1 MSPRKRLFWLM
12 ATFLLGIL
20 AACGLASGPSL
31 LSRPETSSPAP
42 EGGVAAYYDGNPQSV
57 TIRDAAIAFAIANG
71 ITQPSQI
78 VSFVNNV
85 LRLQPPLTLAE
96 VTGANP
102 NPVAISDFDGDGT
115 PGTVRDAAILFAVAT
130 LQTRDANRINTFVN
144 TVLRLQPP
152 LNLTPEQAARLP
164 GPGFVPP
171 TSPPTASPSP
181 TGPGFVPP
189 TSPPTASPSPTPS
202 GIPTLEV
209 PQTVTGRL
217 TTSSPRDPRRPGH
230 FIQDFLLRAP
240 VGQRVRIQ
248 LFSDEF
254 DTYLFIVNQATG
266 EVIAENDDFGGST
279 NSQLD
284 LVVEAGINYLVRVSS
299 YDPGA
304 TGAFQLRTALVAP
317 APTPS
322 PTASPAPRAG
332 GFNIEIEFIDNSLS
346 PSQREVVLRAARRW
360 EQIITGDLPDV
371 TLTLQAGSCG
381 AGFPPTPLVNRPVDD
396 LLVQVTGARLLSGPS
411 DGPSRVLAQAG
422 PCGPLRPGIGIIPY
436 ARIGIDPADLNRL
449 EEQRS
454 LFDVVLH
461 ELGHA
466 LGFGLSE
473 EWRSL
478 LLNSG
483 TSNPRFAGRQA
494 TAEYNSLGGSGNV
507 PVEVER
513 PPEGHWRQTLGLE
526 LMTPAL
532 PPPPARPALSR
543 ITAAAMQDL
552 GYPGVNLAAADP
564 YALPPEGRIRP
575 GEGLFL
581 GNDAVFG
588 PIGGELRL
596 LP

>member
-1 MSPRKRLFWLM
+1 MGSRRRLSRL
-12 ATFLLGIL
+12 AVTFLFGIL
-20 AACGLASGPSL
+20 PACGLVGGPSL
-31 LSRPETSSPAP
+31 ISRPETPSSTP
-42 EGGVAAYYDGNPQSV
+42 GVAAYYDGNPQSV

-96 VTGANP
+96 VTTANP

-130 LQTRDANRINTFVN
+130 LQSRDANRINTFVN

-171 TSPPTASPSP
+171 TGLPTASPSP
-181 TGPGFVPP
+181 
-189 TSPPTASPSPTPS
+189 SPP
-202 GIPTLEV
+202 GIPTLGV
-209 PQTVTGRL
+209 PQAVTGRL
-217 TTSSPRDPRRPGH
+217 TTSSPRDPRRPTH
-230 FIQDFLLRAP
+230 FIQDFLLSAP
-240 VGQRVRIQ
+240 AGQTVRIQ
-248 LFSDEF
+248 LSSIDF

-266 EVIAENDDFGGST
+266 EVIAENDDFGEST

-284 LVVEAGINYLVRVSS
+284 LVVQAGINYLVRVSS

-322 PTASPAPRAG
+322 PTASPTPSAG

-346 PSQREVVLRAARRW
+346 PSQRNIVLQAARRW

-371 TLTLQAGSCG
+371 TVTLEAGFCG

-422 PCGPLRPGIGIIPY
+422 PCGPPRPGIRIIPY

-449 EEQRS
+449 EDQGS

-466 LGFGLSE
+466 LGFGTVPNWSPF
-473 EWRSL
+473 

-483 TSNPRFAGRQA
+483 TTNPRFAGRQA

-507 PVEVER
+507 PVQVEP
-513 PPEGHWRQTLGLE
+513 PPEGHWRRTLGLE
-526 LMTPAL
+526 LMTPVL

-552 GYPGVNLAAADP
+552 GFTGVNLAAADP
-564 YALPPEGRIRP
+564 YALPPEGRRLPP

-588 PIGGELRL
+588 PIGGEIHP

>member
-57 TIRDAAIAFAIANG
+57 TIRDAAIAFAIANR

-85 LRLQPPLTLAE
+85 LRVQPPLTLAE
-96 VTGANP
+96 VTTADP

-115 PGTVRDAAILFAVAT
+115 PGTIRDAAILFAIAT

-171 TSPPTASPSP
+171 T
-181 TGPGFVPP
+181 GL
-189 TSPPTASPSPTPS
+189 PTASPSPTPS

-332 GFNIEIEFIDNSLS
+332 GFNIEIEFVDNSLS
-346 PSQREVVLRAARRW
+346 SSQREVVLRAARRW

-371 TLTLQAGSCG
+371 ALTLQQAGFCG

-396 LLVQVTGARLLSGPS
+396 LLVQVTGARLLSGPTS
-411 DGPSRVLAQAG
+411 DGPGGIAAQGG
-422 PCGPLRPGIGIIPY
+422 PCGPLRSGIGGGLYLYGI
-436 ARIGIDPADLNRL
+436 IGIDPADLNQL
-449 EEQRS
+449 EAQGS

-466 LGFGLSE
+466 LGLGSGE
-473 EWRSL
+473 KWRSL

-483 TSNPRFAGRQA
+483 TSDPRFAGRQA

-507 PVEVER
+507 PVERTV
-513 PPEGHWRQTLGLE
+513 EGHWRETLVPE
-526 LMTPAL
+526 LMAPF
-532 PPPPARPALSR
+532 PPPLPARPALSR

-552 GYPGVNLAAADP
+552 GYLGVNLDAADH
-564 YALPPEGRIRP
+564 YTLPPEGRIRP
-575 GEGLFL
+575 GEGIFL
-581 GNDAVFG
+581 GNDVFFG

>member
-1 MSPRKRLFWLM
+1 MGSRRRLSRL
-12 ATFLLGIL
+12 AVTFLFGIL
-20 AACGLASGPSL
+20 TACGLAGGPSL
-31 LSRPETSSPAP
+31 ISRPETPSSTP
-42 EGGVAAYYDGNPQSV
+42 GVAAYYDGNPQSV
-57 TIRDAAIAFAIANG
+57 TIRDAAIAFAIASG

-171 TSPPTASPSP
+171 T
-181 TGPGFVPP
+181 GL
-189 TSPPTASPSPTPS
+189 PTASPSPTPPPPPEDPS
-202 GIPTLEV
+202 TPTPLPV
-209 PQTVTGRL
+209 PPT
-217 TTSSPRDPRRPGH
+217 
-230 FIQDFLLRAP
+230 
-240 VGQRVRIQ
+240 
-248 LFSDEF
+248 
-254 DTYLFIVNQATG
+254 
-266 EVIAENDDFGGST
+266 
-279 NSQLD
+279 
-284 LVVEAGINYLVRVSS
+284 
-299 YDPGA
+299 
-304 TGAFQLRTALVAP
+304 
-317 APTPS
+317 PTPS
-322 PTASPAPRAG
+322 PPPPTPTPSPSPSPG

-346 PSQREVVLRAARRW
+346 PSQRNIVLQAARRW

-371 TLTLQAGSCG
+371 TLTLQAGFCE

-422 PCGPLRPGIGIIPY
+422 PCGPPRPGIGIIPY
-436 ARIGIDPADLNRL
+436 ARLGIDPADLNRL

-466 LGFGLSE
+466 LGFGTVPN
-473 EWRSL
+473 WRPL

-483 TSNPRFAGRQA
+483 TTNPRFAGRQA

-507 PVEVER
+507 PVEVEP
-513 PPEGHWRQTLGLE
+513 PPEGHWRRTLGLE
-526 LMTPAL
+526 LMTPFL
-532 PPPPARPALSR
+532 PPPPARPVLSR

-564 YALPPEGRIRP
+564 YTLPPEGRRLPP

-588 PIGGELRL
+588 PIGGKIEL

>member
-57 TIRDAAIAFAIANG
+57 TIRDAAIAFAIANR

-96 VTGANP
+96 VTTANP

-115 PGTVRDAAILFAVAT
+115 PGTIRDAAILFAIAT

-171 TSPPTASPSP
+171 T
-181 TGPGFVPP
+181 GL
-189 TSPPTASPSPTPS
+189 PTASPSPTPPPPPEDPS
-202 GIPTLEV
+202 TPTPLPV
-209 PQTVTGRL
+209 PPT
-217 TTSSPRDPRRPGH
+217 
-230 FIQDFLLRAP
+230 
-240 VGQRVRIQ
+240 
-248 LFSDEF
+248 
-254 DTYLFIVNQATG
+254 
-266 EVIAENDDFGGST
+266 
-279 NSQLD
+279 
-284 LVVEAGINYLVRVSS
+284 
-299 YDPGA
+299 
-304 TGAFQLRTALVAP
+304 
-317 APTPS
+317 PTPS
-322 PTASPAPRAG
+322 PPPPTPTSSPSPSPG
-332 GFNIEIEFIDNSLS
+332 GFNIEIEFVDNSLS

-371 TLTLQAGSCG
+371 TVTLQAGFCG

-396 LLVQVTGARLLSGPS
+396 LLVQVTGARLLSGPDS
-411 DGPSRVLAQAG
+411 DGPGGIAAQGG
-422 PCGPLRPGIGIIPY
+422 PCGPLRSGIGGGLYPY
-436 ARIGIDPADLNRL
+436 GIIGIDPADLNQL
-449 EEQRS
+449 EAQGS

-466 LGFGLSE
+466 LGLGSGE
-473 EWRSL
+473 KWRSL

-483 TSNPRFAGRQA
+483 TSDPRFAGRQA

-507 PVEVER
+507 PVERTV
-513 PPEGHWRQTLGLE
+513 EGHWRETLVPE
-526 LMTPAL
+526 LMAPF
-532 PPPPARPALSR
+532 PPPLPARPALSR

-552 GYPGVNLAAADP
+552 GYLGVNLDAADH
-564 YALPPEGRIRP
+564 YTLPPEGRIRP
-575 GEGLFL
+575 GEGIFL
-581 GNDAVFG
+581 GNDVFFG

>member
-1 MSPRKRLFWLM
+1 MGSRRRLSRL
-12 ATFLLGIL
+12 AVTFLFGIL
-20 AACGLASGPSL
+20 TACGLAGGPSL
-31 LSRPETSSPAP
+31 ISRPETPSSTP
-42 EGGVAAYYDGNPQSV
+42 GVAAYYDGNPQSV
-57 TIRDAAIAFAIANG
+57 TIRDAAIAFAIASG

-78 VSFVNNV
+78 VSFVNTV
-85 LRLQPPLTLAE
+85 LRVQPPLTLAE
-96 VTGANP
+96 VTTADP

-115 PGTVRDAAILFAVAT
+115 PGTIRDAAILFAVAT
-130 LQTRDANRINTFVN
+130 LQSRDADRINTFVN

-171 TSPPTASPSP
+171 TGLPTASPSP
-181 TGPGFVPP
+181 
-189 TSPPTASPSPTPS
+189 SPP
-202 GIPTLEV
+202 GIPTLGV
-209 PQTVTGRL
+209 PQAVTGRL
-217 TTSSPRDPRRPGH
+217 TTSSPRDPRRPTH
-230 FIQDFLLRAP
+230 FIQDFLLSAP
-240 VGQRVRIQ
+240 AGQTVRIQ
-248 LFSDEF
+248 LSSIDF

-284 LVVEAGINYLVRVSS
+284 LVVQAGINYLVRVSS

-322 PTASPAPRAG
+322 PTASPTPSAG

-346 PSQREVVLRAARRW
+346 PSQRNIVLQAARRW

-371 TLTLQAGSCG
+371 TLTLQAGFCE

-422 PCGPLRPGIGIIPY
+422 PCGPPRPGIGIIPY
-436 ARIGIDPADLNRL
+436 ARMGIDPADLNRL

-466 LGFGLSE
+466 LGFGTVPN
-473 EWRSL
+473 WRPL

-507 PVEVER
+507 PVQVEP
-513 PPEGHWRQTLGLE
+513 PPEGHWRRTLGLE
-526 LMTPAL
+526 LMTPVL
-532 PPPPARPALSR
+532 PPPPARPVLSR

-552 GYPGVNLAAADP
+552 GFTGVNLSAADP

>member
-85 LRLQPPLTLAE
+85 LRVQPPLTLAE
-96 VTGANP
+96 VTTADP

-115 PGTVRDAAILFAVAT
+115 PGTIRDAAILFAIAT

-171 TSPPTASPSP
+171 T
-181 TGPGFVPP
+181 GL
-189 TSPPTASPSPTPS
+189 PTASPSPTPPPPPEDPS
-202 GIPTLEV
+202 TPTPLPV
-209 PQTVTGRL
+209 PPT
-217 TTSSPRDPRRPGH
+217 
-230 FIQDFLLRAP
+230 
-240 VGQRVRIQ
+240 
-248 LFSDEF
+248 
-254 DTYLFIVNQATG
+254 
-266 EVIAENDDFGGST
+266 
-279 NSQLD
+279 
-284 LVVEAGINYLVRVSS
+284 
-299 YDPGA
+299 
-304 TGAFQLRTALVAP
+304 
-317 APTPS
+317 PTPS
-322 PTASPAPRAG
+322 PPPPTPTPSPSPSPG

-396 LLVQVTGARLLSGPS
+396 LLVQVTGARLLSGPDS

-436 ARIGIDPADLNRL
+436 ARMGIDPADLNRL

-466 LGFGLSE
+466 LGFGTVPN
-473 EWRSL
+473 WRPL

-507 PVEVER
+507 PVEVEP

-526 LMTPAL
+526 LMTPVL
-532 PPPPARPALSR
+532 PPPPARPVLSR

-552 GYPGVNLAAADP
+552 GFTGVNLADADP
-564 YALPPEGRIRP
+564 YALPPEGRRLPP

-588 PIGGELRL
+588 PIGGEIHP

>member
-1 MSPRKRLFWLM
+1 MGSRRRLSRL
-12 ATFLLGIL
+12 AVTFLFGIL
-20 AACGLASGPSL
+20 PACGLAGGPSL
-31 LSRPETSSPAP
+31 ISRPETPSSTP
-42 EGGVAAYYDGNPQSV
+42 GVAAYYDGNPQSV

-130 LQTRDANRINTFVN
+130 LQSRDANRINTFVN

-171 TSPPTASPSP
+171 TGLPTASPSP
-181 TGPGFVPP
+181 
-189 TSPPTASPSPTPS
+189 SPP
-202 GIPTLEV
+202 GIPTLGV
-209 PQTVTGRL
+209 PQAVTGRL
-217 TTSSPRDPRRPGH
+217 TTSSPRDPRRPTH
-230 FIQDFLLRAP
+230 FIQDFLLSAP
-240 VGQRVRIQ
+240 AGQTVRIQ
-248 LFSDEF
+248 LSSIDF

-266 EVIAENDDFGGST
+266 EVIAENDDFGEST

-284 LVVEAGINYLVRVSS
+284 LVVQAGINYLVRVSS

-322 PTASPAPRAG
+322 PTASPTPSAG

-346 PSQREVVLRAARRW
+346 PSQRNIVLQAARRW

-371 TLTLQAGSCG
+371 TLTLQAGFCG

-396 LLVQVTGARLLSGPS
+396 LLVQVTGARLLSSPPES
-411 DGPSRVLAQAG
+411 DGPGRVVGQAG
-422 PCGPLRPGIGIIPY
+422 PCGPPRPGIRIIPY
-436 ARIGIDPADLNRL
+436 ARLGIDPADLNQL
-449 EEQRS
+449 EAQGS

-466 LGFGLSE
+466 LGFGTVPN
-473 EWRSL
+473 WRPL

-483 TSNPRFAGRQA
+483 TSDPRFAGRQA

-507 PVEVER
+507 PVQLGVES
-513 PPEGHWRQTLGLE
+513 HWRETLGLE
-526 LMTPAL
+526 LMTPSL
-532 PPPPARPALSR
+532 PPPPARPVLSR

-552 GYPGVNLAAADP
+552 GFTGVNLSAAVP
-564 YALPPEGRIRP
+564 YTLPPEGRRLPP

-588 PIGGELRL
+588 PIGGEIHP

>member
-130 LQTRDANRINTFVN
+130 LQSRDANRINTFVN

-171 TSPPTASPSP
+171 TGLPTASPSP
-181 TGPGFVPP
+181 SPPPSPEDPSTPTPLPVPP
-189 TSPPTASPSPTPS
+189 T
-202 GIPTLEV
+202 
-209 PQTVTGRL
+209 
-217 TTSSPRDPRRPGH
+217 
-230 FIQDFLLRAP
+230 
-240 VGQRVRIQ
+240 
-248 LFSDEF
+248 
-254 DTYLFIVNQATG
+254 
-266 EVIAENDDFGGST
+266 
-279 NSQLD
+279 
-284 LVVEAGINYLVRVSS
+284 
-299 YDPGA
+299 
-304 TGAFQLRTALVAP
+304 
-317 APTPS
+317 PTPS
-322 PTASPAPRAG
+322 PPPPTPTPSPSPSPG

-346 PSQREVVLRAARRW
+346 SSQREVVLRAARRW

-371 TLTLQAGSCG
+371 TLTLQAGFCG

-396 LLVQVTGARLLSGPS
+396 LLVQVTGARLLSGPDS
-411 DGPSRVLAQAG
+411 DGPSRVLAQGG
-422 PCGPLRPGIGIIPY
+422 PCGFPRPGIGIIPY
-436 ARIGIDPADLNRL
+436 ARLGIDPADLNRL

-466 LGFGLSE
+466 LGFGGGE
-473 EWRSL
+473 KWGSL
-478 LLNSG
+478 LLNRR
-483 TSNPRFAGRQA
+483 TSDPRFAGRQA
-494 TAEYNSLGGSGNV
+494 MAEYNRLGGSGNV
-507 PVEVER
+507 PVEPTVEA
-513 PPEGHWRQTLGLE
+513 HWRQTLGLE
-526 LMTPAL
+526 LMTPSL
-532 PPPPARPALSR
+532 PPLPARPVLSR

-552 GYPGVNLAAADP
+552 GYPGVNLADADP
-564 YALPPEGRIRP
+564 YTLPPEGRIRP

>member
-1 MSPRKRLFWLM
+1 MGSRRRLSRLVV
-12 ATFLLGIL
+12 TFLFGIL
-20 AACGLASGPSL
+20 PACGLAGGPSL
-31 LSRPETSSPAP
+31 ISRPETPSSTP
-42 EGGVAAYYDGNPQSV
+42 GVAAYYDGNPQSV
-57 TIRDAAIAFAIANG
+57 TIRDAAIAFAIASG

-78 VSFVNNV
+78 VSFVNTV
-85 LRLQPPLTLAE
+85 LRVQPPLTLAE
-96 VTGANP
+96 VTTADP

-115 PGTVRDAAILFAVAT
+115 PGTIRDAAILFAVAT
-130 LQTRDANRINTFVN
+130 LQSRDANRINTFVN

-171 TSPPTASPSP
+171 TGLPTASPSP
-181 TGPGFVPP
+181 
-189 TSPPTASPSPTPS
+189 SPP
-202 GIPTLEV
+202 GIPTLGV
-209 PQTVTGRL
+209 PQAVTGRL
-217 TTSSPRDPRRPGH
+217 TTSSPRDPRRPTH
-230 FIQDFLLRAP
+230 FIQDFLLSAP
-240 VGQRVRIQ
+240 AGQTVRIQ
-248 LFSDEF
+248 LSSIDF

-284 LVVEAGINYLVRVSS
+284 LVVQAGINYLVRVSS

-322 PTASPAPRAG
+322 PTASPTPSAG

-371 TLTLQAGSCG
+371 TLTLQAGFCE

-422 PCGPLRPGIGIIPY
+422 PCGPPRPGIRIIPY
-436 ARIGIDPADLNRL
+436 ARMGIDPADLNRL

-466 LGFGLSE
+466 LGFGTVPNWSPF
-473 EWRSL
+473 

-483 TSNPRFAGRQA
+483 TTNPRFAGRQA
-494 TAEYNSLGGSGNV
+494 TAEYNSLGGPGNV
-507 PVEVER
+507 PVEVEP
-513 PPEGHWRQTLGLE
+513 PPEGHWRRTLGLE
-526 LMTPAL
+526 LMTPVL

-552 GYPGVNLAAADP
+552 GFTGVNLSAADP
-564 YALPPEGRIRP
+564 YTLPPEGRRLPP

-588 PIGGELRL
+588 PIGGKIEL

>member
-57 TIRDAAIAFAIANG
+57 TIRDAAIAFAIASG

-78 VSFVNNV
+78 VSFVNTV
-85 LRLQPPLTLAE
+85 LRVQPPLTLAE
-96 VTGANP
+96 VTTADP

-115 PGTVRDAAILFAVAT
+115 PGTIRDAAILFAIAT

-171 TSPPTASPSP
+171 TGLPTASPSP
-181 TGPGFVPP
+181 
-189 TSPPTASPSPTPS
+189 SPP
-202 GIPTLEV
+202 GIPTLGV
-209 PQTVTGRL
+209 PQAVTGRL
-217 TTSSPRDPRRPGH
+217 TTSSPRDPRRPTH
-230 FIQDFLLRAP
+230 FIQDFLLSAP
-240 VGQRVRIQ
+240 AGQTVRIQ
-248 LFSDEF
+248 LSSIDF

-266 EVIAENDDFGGST
+266 EVIAENDDFGEST

-284 LVVEAGINYLVRVSS
+284 LVVQAGINYLVRVSS

-322 PTASPAPRAG
+322 PTASPTPSAG

-346 PSQREVVLRAARRW
+346 PSQRNIVLQAARRW

-371 TLTLQAGSCG
+371 TLTLQAGFCG

-396 LLVQVTGARLLSGPS
+396 LLVQVTGARLLSSPPES
-411 DGPSRVLAQAG
+411 DGPGRVVGQAG
-422 PCGPLRPGIGIIPY
+422 PCGPLRPGIRIIPY
-436 ARIGIDPADLNRL
+436 ARIGIDPADLGRL
-449 EEQRS
+449 EDRGS

-466 LGFGLSE
+466 LGFGTVPNWSP
-473 EWRSL
+473 L

-483 TSNPRFAGRQA
+483 TTNPRFAGRQA

-507 PVEVER
+507 PVQVEP
-513 PPEGHWRQTLGLE
+513 PPEGHWRRTLGLE
-526 LMTPAL
+526 LMTPVL
-532 PPPPARPALSR
+532 PLPPARPALSR

-552 GYPGVNLAAADP
+552 GFTGVNLSAADP

-588 PIGGELRL
+588 PIGGEIEL

>member
-1 MSPRKRLFWLM
+1 MGSRRRLSRL
-12 ATFLLGIL
+12 AVTFLFGIL
-20 AACGLASGPSL
+20 TACGLAGGPSL
-31 LSRPETSSPAP
+31 ISRPETPSSTP
-42 EGGVAAYYDGNPQSV
+42 GVAAYYDGNPQSV

-171 TSPPTASPSP
+171 TGLPTASPSP
-181 TGPGFVPP
+181 
-189 TSPPTASPSPTPS
+189 SPP
-202 GIPTLEV
+202 GIPTLGV
-209 PQTVTGRL
+209 PQAVTGRL
-217 TTSSPRDPRRPGH
+217 TTSSPRDPRRPTH
-230 FIQDFLLRAP
+230 FIQDFLLSAP
-240 VGQRVRIQ
+240 AGQTVRIQ
-248 LFSDEF
+248 LSSIDF

-284 LVVEAGINYLVRVSS
+284 LVVQAGINYLVRVSS

-322 PTASPAPRAG
+322 PTASPTPSAG

-346 PSQREVVLRAARRW
+346 PSQRNIVLQAARRW

-371 TLTLQAGSCG
+371 TVTLEAGFCG

-396 LLVQVTGARLLSGPS
+396 LLVQVTGARLLSSPPES
-411 DGPSRVLAQAG
+411 DGPGKAVGQAG
-422 PCGPLRPGIGIIPY
+422 PCGPLRPGIRIIPY
-436 ARIGIDPADLNRL
+436 ARMGIDPADLNRL
-449 EEQRS
+449 EEQGS

-466 LGFGLSE
+466 LGFGTVPN
-473 EWRSL
+473 WRPL

-483 TSNPRFAGRQA
+483 TTNPRFAGRQA

-507 PVEVER
+507 PVEVEP
-513 PPEGHWRQTLGLE
+513 PPEGHWRRTLGLE
-526 LMTPAL
+526 LMTPFL
-532 PPPPARPALSR
+532 PPPPARPVLSR

-552 GYPGVNLAAADP
+552 GFTGVNLSAADP
-564 YALPPEGRIRP
+564 YALPPEGRRLPP

>member
-1 MSPRKRLFWLM
+1 MGSRRRLSRL
-12 ATFLLGIL
+12 AVTFLFGIL
-20 AACGLASGPSL
+20 TACGLAGGPSL
-31 LSRPETSSPAP
+31 ISRPETPSSTP
-42 EGGVAAYYDGNPQSV
+42 GVAAYYDGNPQSV

-96 VTGANP
+96 VTTANP

-171 TSPPTASPSP
+171 TGLPTASPSP
-181 TGPGFVPP
+181 
-189 TSPPTASPSPTPS
+189 SPP
-202 GIPTLEV
+202 GIPTLGV
-209 PQTVTGRL
+209 PQAVTGRL
-217 TTSSPRDPRRPGH
+217 TTSSPRDPRRPTH
-230 FIQDFLLRAP
+230 FIQDFLLSAP
-240 VGQRVRIQ
+240 AGQTVRIQ
-248 LFSDEF
+248 LSSIDF

-266 EVIAENDDFGGST
+266 EVIAENDDFGEST

-284 LVVEAGINYLVRVSS
+284 LVVQAGINYLVRVSS

-322 PTASPAPRAG
+322 PTASPTPSAG

-371 TLTLQAGSCG
+371 TLTLQAGFCE

-422 PCGPLRPGIGIIPY
+422 PCGPPRPGIGIIPY
-436 ARIGIDPADLNRL
+436 ARLGIDPADLNRL

-466 LGFGLSE
+466 LGFGTVPN
-473 EWRSL
+473 WRPF

-483 TSNPRFAGRQA
+483 TTNPRFAGRQA

-507 PVEVER
+507 PVEVES
-513 PPEGHWRQTLGLE
+513 PLEGHWRRTLGLE
-526 LMTPAL
+526 LMTPVL
-532 PPPPARPALSR
+532 PPPPARPVLSR

-552 GYPGVNLAAADP
+552 GFTGVNLSAADP